1 MSTHN
6 QRLGRW
12 GEQVA
17 RRHLERSGL
26 RVLDANWRGTR
37 GEIDL
42 VLREGETLV
51 VCEVKTRSTQAYGS
65 PHEAVTQVKA
75 ERLHALA
82 REWVGGHP
90 EQVPDDVDVRIDLVA
105 VLRLPGVSPR
115 LEHVRGA
122 C

>member
-1 MSTHN
+1 MVNHN

-26 RVLDANWRGTR
+26 VLLDANWRGR
-37 GEIDL
+37 AGEIDL

-51 VCEVKTRSTQAYGS
+51 VCEVKTRTSQRYGS
-65 PHEAVTQVKA
+65 PHEAVTEAKA
-75 ERLHALA
+75 ARLHALA
-82 REWVGGHP
+82 REWVGRHP
-90 EQVPDDVDVRIDLVA
+90 ESVPDDVDVRIDLVA
-105 VLRLPGVSPR
+105 VLRPPGSSPR

>member
-1 MSTHN
+1 MAHHN

-17 RRHLERSGL
+17 RRHLERTGL
-26 RVLDANWRGTR
+26 VVLDQNWRGQA

-42 VLREGETLV
+42 VLREGETVV
-51 VCEVKTRSTQAYGS
+51 VCEVKTRTSLMYGA
-65 PHEAVTQVKA
+65 PHEAVTQTKA
-75 ERLHALA
+75 TRLHALA
-82 REWVGGHP
+82 REWVGAHP

-105 VLRLPGVSPR
+105 VLRPPGVKPR